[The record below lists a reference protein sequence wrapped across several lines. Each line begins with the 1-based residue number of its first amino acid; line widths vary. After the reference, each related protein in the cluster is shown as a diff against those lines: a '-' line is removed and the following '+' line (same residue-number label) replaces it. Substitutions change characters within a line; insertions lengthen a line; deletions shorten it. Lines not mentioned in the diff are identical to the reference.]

1 MFQTWSGL
9 PCPSPGDLSN
19 PGIEPMSPVWQ
30 VDPFNAEP
38 SGKPRYFVTI
48 GQFWNAESFPLYT
61 DLAKTRLTGC
71 VIDKGMSMAV
81 FHLVKKMKLLVIQ
94 SGLTL
99 CEAMDCSLPGSSVH
113 WIHQA
118 RILDYVAIL
127 FSRGSSWPRDR
138 EWVSCIAGRFFTTW
152 ATREAHLSI
161 NFHLK
166 ISTFKFI

>member
-1 MFQTWSGL
+1 MS
-9 PCPSPGDLSN
+9 LSQLVSCAV
-19 PGIEPMSPVWQ
+19 EAWKQS
-30 VDPFNAEP
+30 
-38 SGKPRYFVTI
+38 Y
-48 GQFWNAESFPLYT
+48 
-61 DLAKTRLTGC
+61 

-99 CEAMDCSLPGSSVH
+99 CDPMDYSLPGSSVH
-113 WIHQA
+113 WIFQA

-127 FSRGSSWPRDR
+127 FSRGSSWPRDQK
-138 EWVSCIAGRFFTTW
+138 WVSCIAGRFFTTW

-166 ISTFKFI
+166 ISTFKFIFLHVIKTTLLILS